1 MALNASIELT
11 ICDSGEKS
19 SIVADTGESMT
30 GGDTTTDTIVGVT
43 RSTTNDK
50 KSTKSCGPC
59 STSLRKQFGLLL
71 WKNFILQVR
80 DHCYILLHNNITES
94 KTWRCENI

>member
-1 MALNASIELT
+1 MALQESTELT
-11 ICDSGEKS
+11 ICDNGGNNSV
-19 SIVADTGESMT
+19 ITDTGESMVN
-30 GGDTTTDTIVGVT
+30 DTATIVGVT

-59 STSLRKQFGLLL
+59 SSSLSKQFGLLL

-80 DHCYILLHNNITES
+80 DHCYILLHNNITDR

>member
-1 MALNASIELT
+1 MALQESIELT
-11 ICDSGEKS
+11 ICDNGGNNSV
-19 SIVADTGESMT
+19 ITDTGESMVN
-30 GGDTTTDTIVGVT
+30 DTATIVGVT

-59 STSLRKQFGLLL
+59 SSSLSKQFGLLL

-80 DHCYILLHNNITES
+80 DHCYILLHNNITDR